1 MKRII
6 FALAFASVLWSCKTG
21 TSAVTAVAKEQ
32 VEVAINLNDIK
43 EDKVMVT
50 ITSPKITTEEVTYSV
65 PKIVPGTYSVDDYG
79 KYIDDFKAFD
89 SKGNVLSTTKTD
101 DNT

>member
-50 ITSPKITTEEVTYSV
+50 ITSPKITTEERKRTFNH
-65 PKIVPGTYSVDDYG
+65 K
-79 KYIDDFKAFD
+79 
-89 SKGNVLSTTKTD
+89 NR
-101 DNT
+101 